1 MCDKFLVLSF
11 QLAYLRLGLDRRN
24 GRQQLSTPTF
34 SRRPGEIPQL
44 RPPAFAFRR
53 SLASKTSIEE
63 EGQMA
68 GVFQGNWWNFSSWMK
83 YRHSHYVEIKVSIF
97 WLLAEPLV
105 TVDCTKLAIN
115 PLPIDVNSTFLS
127 FFRIFR
133 RSSSTLFSSTI
144 APTSTSNLV
153 PRPSRIF
160 PAAFLA
166 STFHRRYEVISF
178 LKSDRFVWT
187 SNSWPPI

>member
-1 MCDKFLVLSF
+1 M
-11 QLAYLRLGLDRRN
+11 
-24 GRQQLSTPTF
+24 
-34 SRRPGEIPQL
+34 
-44 RPPAFAFRR
+44 
-53 SLASKTSIEE
+53 
-63 EGQMA
+63 
-68 GVFQGNWWNFSSWMK
+68 
-83 YRHSHYVEIKVSIF
+83 F

-160 PAAFLA
+160 PAAFLDMLPGMTPPTGDSGSSQQQQSESPNPA
-166 STFHRRYEVISF
+166 SSA
-178 LKSDRFVWT
+178 T
-187 SNSWPPI
+187 SNLNPGLLQQAMFAGGPAGASIMPQALFPGIVGM